1 MHHVLTYQVSGI
13 EFDTGRHYQTTTKV
27 GIEKPEEAVHLINR
41 WNRLSR
47 SSTITYTVL
56 HVTCATPEQQKQI
69 DSTTHFPDG
78 DIRRSFTLSEICK
91 TEAASKVL
99 KLLDGDEDAP
109 GSYGD
114 IIQLVAK
121 ELSITTKQLE
131 AEVSPFI

>member
-47 SSTITYTVL
+47 SSTITYTSI
-56 HVTCATPEQQKQI
+56 HVKCANPEQQKQI
-69 DSTTHFPDG
+69 DNTTQFSDG
-78 DIRRSFTLSEICK
+78 DIRRSFTLSEVCK

-99 KLLDGDEDAP
+99 NLLDGDEDASE
-109 GSYGD
+109 SYVD

-121 ELSITTKQLE
+121 ELNITTKQLE
-131 AEVSPFI
+131 AEVSLFI

>member
-13 EFDTGRHYQTTTKV
+13 EFDTGRHYQTTTTV
-27 GIEKPEEAVHLINR
+27 GIENPKEAAHLINR

-47 SSTITYTVL
+47 SSTITYTAL
-56 HVTCATPEQQKQI
+56 RVTCASPEQQKQI
-69 DSTTHFPDG
+69 DSTTQFSDG
-78 DIRRSFTLSEICK
+78 DIRRSFTLSEVCK

-99 KLLDGDEDAP
+99 NLLDSDEDAP
-109 GSYGD
+109 ESYGD

-131 AEVSPFI
+131 AEVNPFI